1 MAGIEERAA
10 RRRERRVK
18 RPDDGLAH
26 GRAAQPPARSS
37 TGRHAAVRR
46 TVLRCAAALLL
57 AACDREK
64 SGSSQGGEDAEHIAT
79 LADGASFERLAD
91 VERVGARIDAKND
104 STALEKGGFEE
115 VADSGGAGEPA
126 DSAGVAEVADGGSSL
141 KSPSSSRPLGRYPA
155 LGQSNIACR
164 DLGYAVRVEG
174 ADPYNLDSD
183 DDGIGCELHRR
194 KPIPDSARI

>member
-1 MAGIEERAA
+1 MN
-10 RRRERRVK
+10 
-18 RPDDGLAH
+18 RPDDGRAH
-26 GRAAQPPARSS
+26 ERVAQPPARSS
-37 TGRHAAVRR
+37 IGRHAAVRR

-57 AACDREK
+57 AACDRDK
-64 SGSSQGGEDAEHIAT
+64 SGSFEGEDTARIAT
-79 LADGASFERLAD
+79 LADAGSFERLAD

-104 STALEKGGFEE
+104 STALEKGGFGE

-164 DLGYAVRVEG
+164 DVGYAVRVEG

-183 DDGIGCELHRR
+183 DDGIGCEFYRR
-194 KPIPDSARI
+194 EPIPDSARI